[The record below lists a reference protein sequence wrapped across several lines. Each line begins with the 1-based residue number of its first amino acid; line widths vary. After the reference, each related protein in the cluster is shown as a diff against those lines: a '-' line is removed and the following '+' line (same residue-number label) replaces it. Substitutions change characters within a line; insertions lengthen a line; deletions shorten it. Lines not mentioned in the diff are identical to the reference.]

1 MKEALYFEKILI
13 QEILIV
19 ETNNLAQHTFFFKQR
34 ILNQE
39 KGTDFQE
46 CVAQLLKSCQCS
58 KIRLGKCT
66 A

>member
-1 MKEALYFEKILI
+1 M

-19 ETNNLAQHTFFFKQR
+19 ETNDLAQHSFFFFKQR
-34 ILNQE
+34 RLNQE
-39 KGTDFQE
+39 KGTDFLE
-46 CVAQLLKSCQCS
+46 CVAQLSKSCQCS